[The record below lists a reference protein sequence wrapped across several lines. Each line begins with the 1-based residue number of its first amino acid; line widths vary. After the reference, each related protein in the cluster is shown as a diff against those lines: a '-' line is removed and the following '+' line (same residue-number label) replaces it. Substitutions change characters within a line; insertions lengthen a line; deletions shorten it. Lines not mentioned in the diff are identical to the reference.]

1 MSDKDPFRVRNPG
14 YLSMYLL
21 DYLVGQALTGL
32 LANPNNKETLQRN
45 AEIAFEQAEAVI
57 ELREQRLEKQ
67 KIKQNEPST

>member
-1 MSDKDPFRVRNPG
+1 
-14 YLSMYLL
+14 LL

-57 ELREQRLEKQ
+57 ELREQRIEKQ
-67 KIKQNEPST
+67 KQKQNEPST